1 MHLLYTALPS
11 EPVVMPAPV
20 RYTNFLESND
30 YVVEIIGGKHFTT
43 PDGEF
48 VEMKS
53 GTQYKIFVKNMH
65 NQGRFNTRSY
75 LYWD

>member
-1 MHLLYTALPS
+1 
-11 EPVVMPAPV
+11 MPAPV

-65 NQGRFNTRSY
+65 NQGRFSTRSY
-75 LYWD
+75 VLGLIFCFLF